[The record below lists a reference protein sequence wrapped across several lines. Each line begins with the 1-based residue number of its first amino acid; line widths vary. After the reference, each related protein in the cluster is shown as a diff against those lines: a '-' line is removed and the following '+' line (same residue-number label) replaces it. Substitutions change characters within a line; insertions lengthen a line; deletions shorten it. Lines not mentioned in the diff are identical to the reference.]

1 MKNLILISVLLLPA
15 LGNAQGLL
23 NIYCEDCR
31 DLTEHPED
39 ARNFSYNQ
47 VFGRQSWLTPDQA
60 DRFQITDSYGN
71 TVTIDIN
78 VQFQANPFTQVIG
91 SLARRLFEFGGASR
105 LVVEGMIVQIRVI
118 YRNLDIVNYV
128 FLTHDVIG
136 SLPVGESNTRRPPA
150 PSGGGSNDDGETDV
164 NDAADYEYEDTIED
178 GDIEC
183 EECTLQPI
191 YPDGSLGAE
200 YDMPTEREWEE
211 ISEL

>member
-1 MKNLILISVLLLPA
+1 MKNLILMTLLLLPA
-15 LGNAQGLL
+15 LANAEGLL

-31 DLTEHPED
+31 DLTEYPED

-60 DRFQITDSYGN
+60 DRFRITDSYGN
-71 TVTIDIN
+71 TVTIDMNI
-78 VQFQANPFTQVIG
+78 QFQTNPFTRIIG
-91 SLARRLFEFGGASR
+91 SLALRFFDVGGASN
-105 LVVEGMIVQIRVI
+105 LVVESLIVQIRVI

-128 FLTHDVIG
+128 FLNHDVMG
-136 SLPVGESNTRRPPA
+136 DLPVGGGNTRRSPA
-150 PSGGGSNDDGETDV
+150 SSAGGGEDDDTDF

-200 YDMPTEREWEE
+200 YDMPTESEWEE
-211 ISEL
+211 IWEL